1 MICPCVLHWGAAN
14 SWSRAIPLFR
24 NSFVESSLAASL
36 GRAVPP
42 NLISSLRFERRH
54 RHRLTVAIDGDEG
67 EITRIGVQS
76 HSRKKIFGLDPYSD
90 FHRSAADVI
99 HARLHDEQ
107 VSDVYRLAKVD
118 AIHRH
123 RNTDVT
129 RVADRRDRGRGVHHR
144 QHHTSEDVADHVC
157 VLRHHQ
163 LRCFML
169 ALLHSA
175 RRLAQVCLPV
185 TLCVGR
191 VLWTADLECFFFV
204 GITSETCWIGSPY
217 VVASLNA
224 RASACRVCASTFGL
238 SSQKTWTKLEAT
250 RPTFHSRPRRSRNA
264 SAFILRVES

>member
-1 MICPCVLHWGAAN
+1 MICPCVLHWGAGN

-42 NLISSLRFERRH
+42 NLISSLRFERRD
-54 RHRLTVAIDGDEG
+54 RHRLTVAIDGDES

-76 HSRKKIFGLDPYSD
+76 HSREKSFGLDPYSD

-107 VSDVYRLAKVD
+107 VSDVYRLV
-118 AIHRH
+118 R
-123 RNTDVT
+123 RG
-129 RVADRRDRGRGVHHR
+129 ADGRDRGRGVHHR
-144 QHHTSEDVADHVC
+144 QHHTSEDVPDHVR
-157 VLRHHQ
+157 VLRHHE
-163 LRCFML
+163 LRCFVL

-204 GITSETCWIGSPY
+204 GITRETCWMGSPY

-238 SSQKTWTKLEAT
+238 SSQKTWTKLDAT